1 MCWSRI
7 WNSETNIQT
16 VLHGGFW
23 QQRTFNRSRLSV
35 WVWSFAASKPVWLEC
50 PLSPSRA
57 RKPTV
62 SFRPKPDILGALAD
76 VVDVSMAV
84 SRSGSCVF
92 GLGIQR

>member
-35 WVWSFAASKPVWLEC
+35 WV
-50 PLSPSRA
+50 
-57 RKPTV
+57 
-62 SFRPKPDILGALAD
+62 
-76 VVDVSMAV
+76 
-84 SRSGSCVF
+84 
-92 GLGIQR
+92 